1 MSHSYTYTLYDSYE
15 HYNTASL
22 PEVGDREQKAEQ

>member
-1 MSHSYTYTLYDSYE
+1 MSHIPTYFMNI
-15 HYNTASL
+15 YNIASL